1 MPAEVASILLSLGL
15 PGVVILCLGW
25 YCLQLDKRLN
35 ILHETRAT
43 EAKALH
49 AKTSEVVER
58 NTAALDQHT
67 DVIHALQAVVG
78 RLESPQEKALP
89 PVPPPRRK

>member
-1 MPAEVASILLSLGL
+1 MPPEVASILLSLGL
-15 PGVVILCLGW
+15 PGVVIFCLGW

-35 ILHETRAT
+35 VLHETRAN

-58 NTAALDQHT
+58 NTAALEQHT
-67 DVIHALQAVVG
+67 DVISALKEVVE
-78 RLESPQEKALP
+78 RVDPQERV
-89 PVPPPRRK
+89 VPPPPPKRR